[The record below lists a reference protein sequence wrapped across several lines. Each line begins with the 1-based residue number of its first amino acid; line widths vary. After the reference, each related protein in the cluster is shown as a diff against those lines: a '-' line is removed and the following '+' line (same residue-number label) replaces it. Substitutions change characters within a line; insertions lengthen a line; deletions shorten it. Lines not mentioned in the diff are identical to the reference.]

1 MRRKE
6 NFIRV
11 GESVTKSLYMSFT
24 HAICHHF
31 TGNKNPIV
39 TSFVVITLS
48 LQINIISTGEKSNV
62 KNEKLKIKPG
72 HATLFILK

>member
-1 MRRKE
+1 
-6 NFIRV
+6 
-11 GESVTKSLYMSFT
+11 MSFT

-48 LQINIISTGEKSNV
+48 LQINIISTGEKINV